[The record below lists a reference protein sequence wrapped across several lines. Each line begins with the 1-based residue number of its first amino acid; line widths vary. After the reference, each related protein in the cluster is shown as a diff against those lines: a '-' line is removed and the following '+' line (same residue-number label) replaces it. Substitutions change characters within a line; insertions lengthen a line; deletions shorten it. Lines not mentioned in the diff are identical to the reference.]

1 MRSMNIAIE
10 TAMDASGRLVL
21 PRAIRE
27 AAGLEA
33 GMPLSITVN
42 DGRIEIE
49 PAPRAVKTV
58 RRGRLTV
65 AVALEE
71 GPSLSAQTVRNT
83 QSSVRRER

>member
-1 MRSMNIAIE
+1 MSSAIAI
-10 TAMDASGRLVL
+10 TMDASGRLVL
-21 PRAIRE
+21 PKAVRE

-33 GMPLSITVN
+33 GMPLAISVN

-58 RRGRLTV
+58 RRGRFAI

-71 GPSLSAQTVRNT
+71 GPTLTARTVRET
-83 QSSVRRER
+83 QSVVRRER

>member
-1 MRSMNIAIE
+1 MTIAIE

-33 GMPLSITVN
+33 GMPLSITVH
-42 DGRIEIE
+42 DGKIEIE
-49 PAPRAVKTV
+49 PAPRAVQTV

-65 AVALEE
+65 AVALAEQ
-71 GPSLSAQTVRNT
+71 PQLSARAVRET
-83 QSSVRRER
+83 QSAVRRER

>member
-1 MRSMNIAIE
+1 MSITIK

-33 GMPLSITVN
+33 GMPLSISVN

-58 RRGRLTV
+58 RRGRLAV
-65 AVALEE
+65 AVALAEQ
-71 GPSLSAQTVRNT
+71 PKLSARAVRET
-83 QSSVRRER
+83 QAEVRKER